1 MGSECMRMRDCVCCS
16 CGAMLLN
23 DADRIMCPN
32 CGEAGEPTH
41 EVPPYGTTKCGG
53 EPSQKGE

>member
-1 MGSECMRMRDCVCCS
+1 MRMRDCVCCS